1 MYFWLIFII
10 DIVTKKKLQNA
21 SWLIIWEI
29 NMQNSEN
36 KMFIPQESPHM
47 IGEGFHKNIVEAPKA
62 EKKKIPITYLYR
74 QDTQYIHLT
83 DSPKDKMP

>member
-47 IGEGFHKNIVEAPKA
+47 IWWGISQKHCWGSQGWKE
-62 EKKKIPITYLYR
+62 EKY
-74 QDTQYIHLT
+74 Q
-83 DSPKDKMP
+83 